1 MPKSISSHYC
11 FVNRSG
17 RVYLFY
23 VYPCRGTIFSVV
35 FIGARAACGTTAGC
49 NDITLESISY
59 KFGIVMTLS
68 GLLGVPVGSLL
79 AQNIRHKECA
89 LRHFFYLL

>member
-1 MPKSISSHYC
+1 VGCLWI
-11 FVNRSG
+11 F
-17 RVYLFY
+17 FY
-23 VYPCRGTIFSVV
+23 ELIFSVI
-35 FIGARAACGTTAGC
+35 FSGARAACGTTAGC

-89 LRHFFYLL
+89 SWHFFSSSVVFNIWGVA